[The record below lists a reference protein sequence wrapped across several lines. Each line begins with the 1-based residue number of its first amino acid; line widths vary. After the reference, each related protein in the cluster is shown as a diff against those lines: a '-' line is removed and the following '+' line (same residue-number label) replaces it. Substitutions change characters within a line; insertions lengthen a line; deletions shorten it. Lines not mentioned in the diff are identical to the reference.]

1 MFVLLKR
8 EVFQLHIIKVIWKF
22 IQDQILGM
30 KWLNEVISSGLSA
43 LGLDTAN
50 RWVASVQFFIYD
62 VVKITILL
70 CTLIFIIS
78 YIQSYFPPERS
89 KKILGRF
96 RGIGANSVA
105 ALLGTVTPFC
115 SCSSIP
121 LFIGFTSAG
130 LPLGVTFSFLIS
142 SPMVDLGSLVL
153 LMSIFGA
160 KVAVLYVAL
169 GLIIAIVGGT
179 IIEKMHME
187 KHVESFITTAGS
199 VDIESPG
206 LTKHERLVFAKE
218 QVIATFKKVF
228 PYILI
233 GVGIGAL
240 IHNWIPRSWI
250 ENILGGGNPFAVIL
264 ATLVGVPMYA
274 DIFGTIPVAEALLSK
289 GAQLGTIL
297 SFMMG
302 VTTLSLPSM
311 IMLRKAVKPKLLALF
326 IGICAIGI
334 IVVGYF
340 FNAIQSLII

>member
-1 MFVLLKR
+1 MQILKAIWDF
-8 EVFQLHIIKVIWKF
+8 FQN
-22 IQDQILGM
+22 QILGM
-30 KWLNEVISSGLSA
+30 KWLNELIGAGLSA
-43 LGLDTAN
+43 VGLDTTN
-50 RWVASVQFFIYD
+50 RWIGSIQFFVYD
-62 VVKITILL
+62 VIKIVVLL
-70 CTLIFIIS
+70 CFLIFIIS

-96 RGIGANSVA
+96 HGIGANSVA

-160 KVAVLYVAL
+160 KVAILYVIF
-169 GLIIAIVGGT
+169 GLIIAVIGGT

-187 KHVESFITTAGS
+187 KHVESFILTAGS
-199 VDIESPG
+199 VDIESPD
-206 LTKHERLVFAKE
+206 LTRKDRLIYAKE
-218 QVIATFKKVF
+218 QMLSTFKKVF

-233 GVGIGAL
+233 GVGIGAI
-240 IHNWIPRSWI
+240 IHNWIPESWVVSL
-250 ENILGGGNPFAVIL
+250 LGSKNPFGVIL
-264 ATLVGVPMYA
+264 ATLIGVPMYA
-274 DIFGTIPVAEALLSK
+274 DIFGTIPIAEALLSK
-289 GAQLGTIL
+289 GAQLGTVL

-326 IGICAIGI
+326 IAICTVGI
-334 IVVGYF
+334 IIVGYL
-340 FNAIQSLII
+340 FNALQALIV